1 MSAKIVNEVID
12 TLEAKKYDYTLINY
26 PEHNR
31 KSIDLII
38 NSKGSTLVKM
48 SEGKVTKDEIS
59 DLKKISIAT
68 HSPSLIVTNSEE
80 EDIVSIKAENVFAI
94 SSYGF
99 KKMLNGEKIFLYRTR
114 GGIFIKIRHDLLR
127 RKRENM
133 GYSIGDLAK
142 FLGVSRKAIYD
153 YERGDADVS
162 LEVADKLIDIF
173 GEDIIGDIIQY
184 SMTTDTEIEENEIS
198 ETPSES
204 LKSRLIHKLKNSGL
218 KIISLKLTAVDL
230 IVKAD
235 KDIYLVAIENKDY
248 NKSMKKFHEAKKMS
262 SYIGSNLIIVTRSSR
277 SLKECESLGYKAFEE
292 SDIQSLIDEIKGNSR
307 G

>member
-1 MSAKIVNEVID
+1 MSAKIVDEVID

-114 GGIFIKIRHDLLR
+114 GGIFIKIRHDVLR
-127 RKRENM
+127 RKREDM

-204 LKSRLIHKLKNSGL
+204 L
-218 KIISLKLTAVDL
+218 
-230 IVKAD
+230 
-235 KDIYLVAIENKDY
+235 
-248 NKSMKKFHEAKKMS
+248 
-262 SYIGSNLIIVTRSSR
+262 
-277 SLKECESLGYKAFEE
+277 
-292 SDIQSLIDEIKGNSR
+292 
-307 G
+307 

>member
-1 MSAKIVNEVID
+1 MSAKIVDEVID
-12 TLEAKKYDYTLINY
+12 TLEAKKYDYILINY

-114 GGIFIKIRHDLLR
+114 GGIFIKIRHDVLR